1 MKILKKK
8 ILLHVE
14 ALLFFQGLVSQLR
27 GEVMEANNRLQRTV
41 SSEKPFLIIF
51 TVHCFDDFNFEDES
65 SSTANTQEQLLEL
78 GARIDHVSEKMYPI
92 LSMVVG
98 MKMNGFKIF
107 NEQVIPVTPARYDFE
122 ANKKNNLIF
131 YGLPSDQRETPNALV
146 TKVKHKNMRD
156 YQPLLK
162 ELI

>member
-1 MKILKKK
+1 M
-8 ILLHVE
+8 
-14 ALLFFQGLVSQLR
+14 
-27 GEVMEANNRLQRTV
+27 
-41 SSEKPFLIIF
+41 
-51 TVHCFDDFNFEDES
+51 
-65 SSTANTQEQLLEL
+65 EL

-98 MKMNGFKIF
+98 MKMNGFQIF
-107 NEQVIPVTPARYDFE
+107 NEQVIPVIPDRYDFE

-162 ELI
+162 DLI

>member
-1 MKILKKK
+1 MFI
-8 ILLHVE
+8 V
-14 ALLFFQGLVSQLR
+14 
-27 GEVMEANNRLQRTV
+27 
-41 SSEKPFLIIF
+41 LI
-51 TVHCFDDFNFEDES
+51 DFNFEDES

-131 YGLPSDQRETPNALV
+131 YGLTQAEGEVRVSHFWTEDNFTVLYKCPE
-146 TKVKHKNMRD
+146 
-156 YQPLLK
+156 
-162 ELI
+162 